1 LKMKSISVLFFTGLL
16 SLLTLASAIA
26 ATPPSFAG
34 NWTLNST
41 MSVLGTEFSLA
52 PKTLQITQDANSLS
66 LVRALDMMGQT
77 TTMNAKYTLDGV
89 ECKNPGFMESQTVSK
104 AQWNE
109 EKTALVITSTT
120 DMQGQPMKSVE
131 TYSMDNEHL
140 KIVYSMDSPMGA
152 FLETYVF
159 DKQ

>member
-1 LKMKSISVLFFTGLL
+1 MFSFTGLL

-26 ATPPSFAG
+26 ANPPSFAG
-34 NWTLNST
+34 NWKLNSS

-52 PKTLQITQDANSLS
+52 PQTLQITQDANSLS
-66 LVRALDMMGQT
+66 LVKVLDMMGQT
-77 TTMNAKYTLDGV
+77 STTNAKYTLDGV
-89 ECKNPGFMESQTVSK
+89 ECKNSGFMESQTVSK

-109 EKTALVITSTT
+109 EKTALMINSTT

-131 TYSMDNEHL
+131 TYTIEKEHL
-140 KIVYSMDSPMGA
+140 KIVYSMDSPMGE
-152 FLETYVF
+152 FVETYVF